1 MQSSLLAKITP
12 QDIDFMVKR
21 VLKHDHFF
29 DLNRPILTIE
39 DVREETSHDKTA
51 VYNLLP
57 SKSKLHLLNKM

>member
-1 MQSSLLAKITP
+1 
-12 QDIDFMVKR
+12 MVKR

-51 VYNLLP
+51 V
-57 SKSKLHLLNKM
+57 